1 MTPSGSRKPALLA
14 GDCPAFEG
22 VASASRTV
30 PSTAATVSPC
40 KIEIDFYNAG
50 MVPRVAIDLARKRLR
65 DGPVLA
71 LVGARQSGKTT
82 LARTLSDLHFDLEQP
97 ADRLR
102 LDLEWESIVAGRRLI
117 VLDEVQE
124 APEVFGR
131 LRNAIDEDRRRN
143 GRFLLL
149 GSVSPALMTQ
159 VSESLAG
166 RLAIIELPPLILP
179 ELAGNRLQHMWLTG
193 GFPDGGVLG
202 TGSFPTWQR
211 DYLSLMTQRDLPNW
225 GLPAQPQVTSR
236 LVRML
241 AAVHGQVWN
250 ASAVGQSLGLSY
262 HTVNKYVDYLEGAF
276 LVRRLAPFHANLHKR
291 LVRSAKLCWRD
302 SGLLH
307 SLLGIEDHDGLL
319 HHPAVGASWE
329 GFVIEQALNWLAVSG
344 HATQPFF
351 FRASDGTEIDLV
363 FRHRKA
369 LWAVEVKLTSSPSDE
384 DFRKLDRAAE
394 LIGAGRRVLVSQTA
408 RSTIGRDRS
417 SCTLPGLLGLLG
429 E

>member
-1 MTPSGSRKPALLA
+1 MIPRLA
-14 GDCPAFEG
+14 
-22 VASASRTV
+22 T
-30 PSTAATVSPC
+30 
-40 KIEIDFYNAG
+40 
-50 MVPRVAIDLARKRLR
+50 DLVRQRLR
-65 DGPVLA
+65 EAPAVA

-82 LARTLSDLHFDLEQP
+82 LARTLSDLYFDLEQS

-102 LDLEWESIVAGRRLI
+102 LDLQWDSIVADRRLI
-117 VLDEVQE
+117 VLDEAQA
-124 APEVFGR
+124 APEVFAR
-131 LRNAIDEDRRRN
+131 LRNSIDTDRRRN

-166 RLAIIELPPLILP
+166 RLAIIELSPLLLAELP
-179 ELAGNRLQHMWLTG
+179 GDRLQHIWLTG
-193 GFPDGGVLG
+193 GFPDGGALG
-202 TGSFPTWQR
+202 NGKFPTWQR

-250 ASAVGQSLGLSY
+250 ASSVGQSLGLSY
-262 HTVNKYVDYLEGAF
+262 HTVNRYVDYLEGAF
-276 LVRRLAPFHANLHKR
+276 LVRRLAPFHANLRKR
-291 LVRSAKLCWRD
+291 LVRSAKLYWRD

-319 HHPAVGASWE
+319 NHPAVGASWE
-329 GFVIEQALNWLAVSG
+329 GFVIEQVLDWLAVSG
-344 HATQPFF
+344 HSPEAVL
-351 FRASDGTEIDLV
+351 FRASDGTEIDLL

-369 LWAVEVKLTSSPSDE
+369 LWAVEVKLTSAPSED

-394 LIGAGRRVLVSQTA
+394 LIDARRRVLVSQTA
-408 RSTIGRDRS
+408 ESVIGREKS
-417 SCTLPGLLGLLG
+417 SCTLPELLALLEG
-429 E
+429 